1 MTGRNM
7 TDEEFANK
15 VDYEGG
21 IFSALEYGLSA
32 EDIKDKEGAL
42 YTSWLELEAKYLEL
56 KPLCTRVQDNLDRAW
71 GTDY

>member
-1 MTGRNM
+1 MAGRNM

-21 IFSALEYGLSA
+21 IFLALEYGMTA
-32 EDIKDKEGAL
+32 EDLKNKEGVL
-42 YTSWLELEAKYLEL
+42 YASWFELEAKYLEL
-56 KPLCTRVQDNLDRAW
+56 KPLCGRVQDNLDRAW